1 MPTPNP
7 VTEFVGSCSSDV
19 RSIVRALR
27 TAARANITQFH
38 EFIYHGA
45 ICYAP
50 GKNSKVFFLFI
61 APQRGYVRLAFTHG
75 AELPDPASLL
85 EGTGARMRHVKV
97 RSVAEAKRPEF
108 VQLIHAAA
116 RRAEKARGRPADQ
129 AA

>member
-1 MPTPNP
+1 MPTPSP

-27 TAARANITQFH
+27 TAARANITRFH

-50 GKNSKVFFLFI
+50 GESSKVFFLFI
-61 APQRGYVRLAFTHG
+61 APQRGYVRLTFTHG

-97 RSVAEAKRPEF
+97 RSVAEAKRPEL
-108 VQLIHAAA
+108 VQLIRVAA
-116 RRAEKARGRPADQ
+116 RRTEKARGGPADP